1 MERIWTPWRMSYVQH
16 IDEHRSGGC
25 IFCDRP
31 REGDTEE
38 SLIARRGVTVF
49 WMLNAYPYNTAHL
62 LISPYRHVA
71 TLDEMTEPE
80 RRELMEETALATRV
94 LGEEFSPQ
102 GFNIGINMGRAAGA
116 GIAEHLHLH
125 IVPRWEGDTNFMPV
139 LAEIKVMPELLSQTR
154 DRIVARLA
162 SLDLNRA

>member
-1 MERIWTPWRMSYVQH
+1 MEHIWTPWRMSYVQH

-25 IFCDRP
+25 IFCDRSGGGY
-31 REGDTEE
+31 EKG
-38 SLIARRGVTVF
+38 SLIARRGETVF

-71 TLDEMTEPE
+71 TLEEMTQAE
-80 RRELMEETALATRV
+80 REELMEETALATRV

-102 GFNIGINMGRAAGA
+102 GFNIGINMGKSAGA

-125 IVPRWEGDTNFMPV
+125 LVPRWEGDTNFMPV
-139 LAEIKVMPELLSQTR
+139 LADIKVMPELLSRTR

-162 SLDLNRA
+162 SLG